1 MSDSLR
7 PRGLQPARL
16 LWPWD
21 SPGKNTGV
29 GCHALLRG
37 MFLTRGST
45 RVSCMASCIGGG
57 FFTVR
62 ATGEAWVGGGT
73 SGAVNQGA
81 APAPPRLPKAHPWVT
96 QPFPSSGMER
106 GFVRKKERVFPG
118 GKLSVFQSL
127 KISEAPVESKPA
139 GHCSVTRWKKTA
151 PRRGCLEA
159 ADKRRNREG

>member
-1 MSDSLR
+1 MGFSRQEHWSGLPCPSSGDVPYSGINPGLLHGLLHWRWLLYR
-7 PRGLQPARL
+7 PSHR
-16 LWPWD
+16 
-21 SPGKNTGV
+21 
-29 GCHALLRG
+29 
-37 MFLTRGST
+37 
-45 RVSCMASCIGGG
+45 
-57 FFTVR
+57 
-62 ATGEAWVGGGT
+62 GEAWVGGGT